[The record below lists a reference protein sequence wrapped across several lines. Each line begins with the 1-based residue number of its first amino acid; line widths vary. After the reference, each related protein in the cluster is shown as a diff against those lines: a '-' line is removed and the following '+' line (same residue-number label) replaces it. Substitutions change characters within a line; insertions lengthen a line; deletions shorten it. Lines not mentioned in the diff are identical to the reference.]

1 MSGDE
6 ALVSVAAFVA
16 GPLLWILW
24 LLRMSRLPRFNRR
37 RTAVTVIAAALI
49 VSATILLIVLKTGA
63 SFDVVDA
70 PSYLAMYV
78 VLGLAWSRLTALTF
92 PLLGVSLR
100 DDVVERRNTAALL
113 AVVGAILGV
122 TLCYAGGN
130 IGDGPGWWVVIF
142 SAALA
147 TATLLMLWAALNHLS
162 PAADSIAIDRDPA
175 AGMRLGAFLLA
186 CGLVLGRGVA
196 GDWDSG
202 GRHRPRL
209 PRRAAAGRGAAGPG
223 HRRRARVAADGAPP
237 ARLLRSGSACSRRWS
252 ICSPRSDR
260 CSLMG
265 PER

>member
-37 RTAVTVIAAALI
+37 RTAVTVIGAALI
-49 VSATILLIVLKTGA
+49 VSAAILLIVLKTGA

-78 VLGLAWSRLTALTF
+78 VLGLAWSRLTAMTF

-113 AVVGAILGV
+113 AAIGAILGV

-175 AGMRLGAFLLA
+175 AGMRVGAFLLA

-196 GDWDSG
+196 GDWDSALG
-202 GRHRPRL
+202 TVRDFLVALPPVAVLLVLAIVVERASRPTALRPASPPVRL
-209 PRRAAAGRGAAGPG
+209 GVLPSVVYLLAAI
-223 HRRRARVAADGAPP
+223 
-237 ARLLRSGSACSRRWS
+237 GS
-252 ICSPRSDR
+252 I
-260 CSLMG
+260 SLMG